1 MRACDHQDVIAKL
14 KYDGVIVS
22 DIDYYRCEITY
33 TCLRCGRK
41 IVRSFFDNSS
51 NVCPHCH
58 MEKYAYG
65 TLSLEDAREKRASI
79 CGHSR
84 TDYFDI
90 EISPKEK
97 EDKLVF
103 TVSEDEQTLTVLVVG
118 EESRCG
124 EDAIYLR
131 HYLKYLLTYS
141 LKEGGTAKELSQ
153 DGTERNAD
161 MYSIFEKY
169 IFSAPRSFLK
179 SQSVVWEGA
188 ESSKQF
194 FLQHS
199 SFFEKIGY
207 FRFWD
212 EYSGYKG
219 SYIDEHMLRYIA
231 LKNGLPVFDKFIKRE
246 GYAVA
251 SWLFDIRRTER
262 NWKEAFKNFPDYLI
276 DYLAKS
282 DAGYMENMFW
292 MRNWKEVDIR
302 MSEEEFKEFT
312 SDIEYKVFQVEVGW
326 SRTLLDLFDA
336 GYDPQELKRYLVRQ
350 CCNDSAGTLI
360 RYRRLCEE
368 KGLEPEKYPEKLIN
382 LDLE

>member
-1 MRACDHQDVIAKL
+1 MKYFLNSPKTVDNQYRGPVLVKVHNGYIYALEFNPGGVITSMINRIYEREDIYLPRSTWRGATPKEEEFLNGILPPYHQDEIDVDYDIECRGHEEYQDVIAKL

-141 LKEGGTAKELSQ
+141 LKP
-153 DGTERNAD
+153 N
-161 MYSIFEKY
+161 Y
-169 IFSAPRSFLK
+169 
-179 SQSVVWEGA
+179 
-188 ESSKQF
+188 
-194 FLQHS
+194 
-199 SFFEKIGY
+199 
-207 FRFWD
+207 
-212 EYSGYKG
+212 
-219 SYIDEHMLRYIA
+219 
-231 LKNGLPVFDKFIKRE
+231 
-246 GYAVA
+246 
-251 SWLFDIRRTER
+251 
-262 NWKEAFKNFPDYLI
+262 
-276 DYLAKS
+276 
-282 DAGYMENMFW
+282 
-292 MRNWKEVDIR
+292 
-302 MSEEEFKEFT
+302 
-312 SDIEYKVFQVEVGW
+312 
-326 SRTLLDLFDA
+326 
-336 GYDPQELKRYLVRQ
+336 
-350 CCNDSAGTLI
+350 
-360 RYRRLCEE
+360 
-368 KGLEPEKYPEKLIN
+368 
-382 LDLE
+382 